1 MFNFIAKLAKFPSIS
16 IASIVLL
23 AIFFLSTSNHYKD
36 FSTNDTTQQVIDT
49 SSSEPDL
56 ENRLKMESEGK

>member
-1 MFNFIAKLAKFPSIS
+1 MFNYIARLAKYPSIS

-36 FSTNDTTQQVIDT
+36 FSTNDTTQRVIDT
-49 SSSEPDL
+49 STSELDL
-56 ENRLKMESEGK
+56 ENRMKMESDGK

>member
-1 MFNFIAKLAKFPSIS
+1 MLNFIARLVKIPSLS

-36 FSTNDTTQQVIDT
+36 FSTNDTTQRVIDT
-49 SSSEPDL
+49 SPSEPDL
-56 ENRLKMESEGK
+56 ENHMKMESDGK

>member
-1 MFNFIAKLAKFPSIS
+1 MFNYIARLAKYPSIS

-36 FSTNDTTQQVIDT
+36 FSINDTTHRLID
-49 SSSEPDL
+49 SSPSEPDFK
-56 ENRLKMESEGK
+56 NSIKIESEGN

>member
-1 MFNFIAKLAKFPSIS
+1 MLNFIARLVKIPSLS

-36 FSTNDTTQQVIDT
+36 FSTNDTTQRVIDP

-56 ENRLKMESEGK
+56 ENRMKMESDGK